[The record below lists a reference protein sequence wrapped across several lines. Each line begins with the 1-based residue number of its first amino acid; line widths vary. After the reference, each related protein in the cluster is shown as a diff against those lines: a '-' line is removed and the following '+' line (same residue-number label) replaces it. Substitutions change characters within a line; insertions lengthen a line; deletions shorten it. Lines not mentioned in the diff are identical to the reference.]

1 MPDPS
6 ADRLIYATF
15 PPSLR
20 EAMKVAA
27 QRFEW
32 TREDWQMQTTM
43 IQKAMIDGWY
53 TADKIAAAYATAP
66 PRNEA

>member
-6 ADRLIYATF
+6 ADRLIYAAF

-20 EAMKVAA
+20 DAMKVAA
-27 QRFEW
+27 KRFEW

-43 IQKAMIDGWY
+43 IQEVIADGWY
-53 TADKIAAAYATAP
+53 TAEEIAAVYAKEP